1 MSKRKVRMGIDVGGT
16 HTKAVAIDNDTFEII
31 GKVQVLTTHDCEQGV
46 AAGVVECFK
55 KCLEENGIAPEDV
68 IFLAHSTTQATNA
81 LLEGDVARV
90 GILVTGGRGISELLA
105 KSQTKLGNLPLVTG
119 RYIETISDY
128 IEREKLTE
136 ETAREA
142 VRKMKD
148 KGSEIIVASETYG
161 VDDGGGEA
169 IIAAAAEKEGMK
181 VTKASE
187 ISKLYGLTTR
197 TRTAAVNASIL
208 PKMLDTADSTER
220 SVKEAGI
227 SSPLMIMR
235 GDGGV
240 MSIEEMRKRPI
251 LSMMSGP
258 TASVVGALMYLRASV
273 GIYFEVGGTSTNIGV
288 IKNGRPTIRH
298 AELAGYRTYVNSL
311 DVRVLGVAGGSMV
324 RADHGQI
331 VDVGPRSAHIA
342 GLPYSAFADENDI
355 VEPELYFVAPKKG
368 DPGDYCAIRC
378 KNGKS
383 YTITNTCAANVL
395 GLVSPEFYAYGNQKA
410 AKKAMKPLAD
420 YLGVSVEE
428 AARQIL
434 ETACAKLIPVVE
446 ELIAEYKLDS
456 DQAVLVG
463 CGGGA
468 AALIPF
474 MGEKM
479 KIKYKIPEN
488 ADVISSIG
496 VALAMVRDTVE
507 RVIPNPTEADIV
519 AIRREAVESVIKL
532 GAAPE
537 SIETVVEIDNQKQR
551 VSVSAMGSTEVK
563 TTDMMKAVDEAEARE
578 IAEESFGHKGSKI
591 ELAGKTDSMYVF
603 TQERPE
609 KTLFGKKKIT
619 SAIRVLDQKGFVK
632 LQTAKGTAINSV
644 IGSLDSDFKKLFDE
658 LSTYKGDVTI
668 CPDLFIVV
676 GGRIIEVSG
685 VSSIEQGMGI
695 INAEINGMPA
705 NEKAVMIGI
714 QQAV

>member
-1 MSKRKVRMGIDVGGT
+1 MGKRKVRMGIDVGGT

-31 GKVQVLTTHDCEQGV
+31 GKVQVPTTHDSEQGV
-46 AAGVVECFK
+46 AAGVVECFQ
-55 KCLEENGIAPEDV
+55 KCLRDNNIAPEDV

-90 GILVTGGRGISELLA
+90 GIIVTGGGGVSSLLA
-105 KSQTKLGNLPLVTG
+105 KAQTKLGRLPLVTG
-119 RYIETISDY
+119 RYIETFSGY
-128 IEREKLTE
+128 IDKERLSE
-136 ETAREA
+136 ETARAA
-142 VRKMKD
+142 VRALKA
-148 KGSEIIVASETYG
+148 KGAEIIVASEVYG
-161 VDDGGGEA
+161 VDDGEGEA
-169 IIAAAAEKEGMK
+169 VIARAAEKEKMK
-181 VTKASE
+181 VTRASE

-220 SVKEAGI
+220 SVKATGI
-227 SSPLMIMR
+227 QAPLMIMR

-324 RADHGQI
+324 RADHGKL

-342 GLPYSAFADENDI
+342 GLPYSAFADEKDI
-355 VEPELYFVAPKKG
+355 VDPELYFVTPKKG
-368 DPGDYCAIRC
+368 DPSDYCAIKC

-395 GLVSPEFYAYGNQKA
+395 GLTSPEYYAYGNQAA

-434 ETACAKLIPVVE
+434 SMACAKLVPVVE
-446 ELIAEYKLDS
+446 DLIAEYKLDS

-474 MGEKM
+474 MGQLM
-479 KIKYKIPEN
+479 NIKYKIPEK
-488 ADVISSIG
+488 AEEITSIW

-507 RVIPNPTEADIV
+507 RVIPNPTEADIT

-532 GAAPE
+532 GAAPD

-563 TTDMMKAVDEAEARE
+563 TTDMMKAVDEKEAEK
-578 IAEESFGHKGSKI
+578 IAVESFGNKGGKV
-591 ELAGKTDSMYVF
+591 ELAGTTDAMYVY
-603 TQERPE
+603 TQERFE
-609 KTLFGKKKIT
+609 KSVMRKRRVNH
-619 SAIRVLDQKGFVK
+619 AVRVLDQKGFIK
-632 LQTAKGTAINSV
+632 LQTARGTVVDST
-644 IGSLDSDFKKLFDE
+644 IGSLDKDFRKLFDE

-685 VSSIEQGMGI
+685 VSSMDQGIGI
-695 INAEINGMPA
+695 INAEINGMPTE
-705 NEKAVMIGI
+705 EKAVMIGI
-714 QQAV
+714 RQAV

>member
-31 GKVQVLTTHDCEQGV
+31 GKVQVHTTHDSEQGV
-46 AAGVVECFK
+46 AAGVVECFQ
-55 KCLEENGIAPEDV
+55 KCLQDNDIDPEDV

-90 GILVTGGRGISELLA
+90 GIVSTGGKGLSSLLI

-119 RYIETISDY
+119 RFIETRSRY
-128 IEREKLTE
+128 IDGQSLTE
-136 ETAREA
+136 PN
-142 VRKMKD
+142 VRNVVKSLAND
-148 KGSEIIVASETYG
+148 GAEIIVASEVYG
-161 VDDGGGEA
+161 VDGGEGEKL
-169 IIAAAAEKEGMK
+169 IAQVAESEGLK
-181 VTKASE
+181 VTRASE

-208 PKMLDTADSTER
+208 PKMLDTANSTES
-220 SVKEAGI
+220 SVKATGI
-227 SSPLMIMR
+227 QAPLMIMR

-288 IKNGRPTIRH
+288 IKNGRPTIKH

-324 RADHGQI
+324 RADKGRL

-342 GLPYSAFADENDI
+342 GLPYSAFASEEDI
-355 VEPELYFVAPKKG
+355 VDPELYFVTPKKG
-368 DPGDYCAIRC
+368 DPSDYCAIRC
-378 KNGKS
+378 KNGKN

-395 GLVSPEFYAYGNQKA
+395 GLTSPEFYAHGNQA

-434 ETACAKLIPVVE
+434 STACAKLIPVVE

-474 MGEKM
+474 MGQQM
-479 KIKYKIPEN
+479 NIKYKIPQN

-507 RVIPNPTEADIV
+507 RVIPNPTEADIT

-532 GAAPE
+532 GAAPD

-563 TTDMMKAVDEAEARE
+563 TTDMMKAVDEREAQK
-578 IAEESFGHKGSKI
+578 IASESFGNSGQKI
-591 ELAGKTDSMYVF
+591 GLAGKTDAMYVY
-603 TQERPE
+603 TQERAE
-609 KTLFGKKKIT
+609 KKMGRKQKVTH
-619 SAIRVLDQKGFVK
+619 AVRVLDQKGFIK
-632 LQTAKGTAINSV
+632 LQTAQGTVVNST
-644 IGSLDSDFKKLFDE
+644 IGGLDTDFKKLFDE
-658 LSTYKGDVTI
+658 LSTYKGDVII

-685 VSSIEQGMGI
+685 VSNLEQGTGI
-695 INAEINGMPA
+695 INAEVNGMPA
-705 NEKAVMIGI
+705 GEAAILIGI
-714 QQAV
+714 RQAI

>member
-1 MSKRKVRMGIDVGGT
+1 MNRRKVRMGIDVGGT

-31 GKVQVLTTHDCEQGV
+31 GKVQVHTTHDSEAGV
-46 AAGVVECFK
+46 ATGVVECFQ
-55 KCLEENGIAPEDV
+55 KCLRDNDISPDDV

-81 LLEGDVARV
+81 LLEGDVANV
-90 GILVTGGRGISELLA
+90 GIVSTGGSGITSLLV
-105 KSQTKLGNLPLVTG
+105 KGQTKLGNLPLVTG
-119 RYIETISDY
+119 RHIETKTNYIS
-128 IEREKLTE
+128 EKELSKE
-136 ETAREA
+136 KIRDVIRNLAKQGA
-142 VRKMKD
+142 
-148 KGSEIIVASETYG
+148 EIIVASAVYG
-161 VDDGGGEA
+161 VDDG
-169 IIAAAAEKEGMK
+169 AAEDMIAEIAKEEGLK
-181 VTKASE
+181 VSKASE

-208 PKMLDTADSTER
+208 PKMLDTANSTES
-220 SVKEAGI
+220 SVKATGI
-227 SSPLMIMR
+227 QAPLMIMR

-324 RADHGQI
+324 RADHGKI

-342 GLPYSAFADENDI
+342 GLPYSAFASEENI
-355 VEPELYFVAPKKG
+355 VDPELYFVTPKKG
-368 DPGDYCAIRC
+368 DPSDYCAIKC
-378 KNGKS
+378 SNGKRF
-383 YTITNTCAANVL
+383 TITNTCAANVL
-395 GLVSPEFYAYGNQKA
+395 GLTSPEFYAYGNQAA
-410 AKKAMKPLAD
+410 AKKAMEPLAR

-428 AARQIL
+428 CARQIL
-434 ETACAKLIPVVE
+434 GTACAKLIPVVE

-474 MGEKM
+474 MGQAM
-479 KIKYKIPEN
+479 NIKYKIPQN

-507 RVIPNPTEADIV
+507 RVIPNPTEADITAV
-519 AIRREAVESVIKL
+519 RREAVESVIKL

-537 SIETVVEIDNQKQR
+537 SIETVVEIDNQKQI

-563 TTDMMKAVDEAEARE
+563 TTDMMAAVDEAEAKQ
-578 IAEESFGHKGSKI
+578 IAENSFGKNSGKI
-591 ELAGKTDSMYVF
+591 SLAGRTDAMYVY
-603 TQERPE
+603 TQEREE
-609 KTLFGKKKIT
+609 KRLGRKAKKNH
-619 SAIRVLDQKGFVK
+619 AVRVVDQKGFVK
-632 LQTAKGTAINSV
+632 LQSAKGEVVNTTVSGLEV
-644 IGSLDSDFKKLFDE
+644 DFKKLFDN
-658 LSTYKGDVTI
+658 LSTYKGDVII
-668 CPDLFIVV
+668 CPDLFTVV

-685 VSSIEQGMGI
+685 VSSLDQAMGI
-695 INAEINGMPA
+695 INAEIGGLNTSEP
-705 NEKAVMIGI
+705 AVMIGI
-714 QQAV
+714 RQAV

>member
-1 MSKRKVRMGIDVGGT
+1 MGNKKVRMGIDVGGT

-31 GKVQVLTTHDCEQGV
+31 GKVQVPTTHDSEQGV
-46 AAGVVECFK
+46 AAGVVECFQ
-55 KCLEENGIAPEDV
+55 KCLKDNDIAPEDV

-90 GILVTGGRGISELLA
+90 GIVVTGGKGASALLA

-119 RYIETISDY
+119 RYIETFSRY
-128 IEREKLTE
+128 IEREGLTE
-136 ETAREA
+136 EKAREA
-142 VRKMKD
+142 VRSLRE
-148 KGSEIIVASETYG
+148 KGAEIIVASEVYG
-161 VDDGGGEA
+161 VDDGEGETV
-169 IIAAAAEKEGMK
+169 IADAAKKEGMK

-208 PKMLDTADSTER
+208 PKMLDTADSTES
-220 SVKEAGI
+220 SVKATGI
-227 SSPLMIMR
+227 QAPLMIMR

-324 RADHGQI
+324 RAANGKL

-342 GLPYSAFADENDI
+342 GLPYSAFADEDDI
-355 VEPELYFVAPKKG
+355 VDPELYFVTPKKG
-368 DPGDYCAIRC
+368 DPSDYCAIKC

-395 GLVSPEFYAYGNQKA
+395 GLTSPQYYAHGNQA
-410 AKKAMKPLAD
+410 AARKAMKPLAD

-434 ETACAKLIPVVE
+434 GTACAKLIPVVE

-474 MGEKM
+474 MAQEM
-479 KIKYKIPEN
+479 DIRYKIPEN

-507 RVIPNPTEADIV
+507 RIIPNPTEADIT

-532 GAAPE
+532 GASPD

-563 TTDMMKAVDEAEARE
+563 TTDMMKAVDEQEAEK
-578 IAEESFGHKGSKI
+578 IASESFGDRGGKV
-591 ELAGKTDSMYVF
+591 ELAGKTDAMYVY
-603 TQERPE
+603 TQERHE
-609 KTLFGKKKIT
+609 KSISRKKKIT
-619 SAIRVLDQKGFVK
+619 YAIRVLDQKGFIK
-632 LQTAKGTAINSV
+632 LQSAKGTVVNSS
-644 IGSLDSDFKKLFDE
+644 IGSLDMDFRRLFDE
-658 LSTYKGDVTI
+658 LSTYKGDVII

-685 VSSIEQGMGI
+685 VSSIEQGTGI

-705 NEKAVMIGI
+705 GEKAVMIGI
-714 QQAV
+714 RQAV

>member
-31 GKVQVLTTHDCEQGV
+31 GKVQVHTTHDSEQGV
-46 AAGVVECFK
+46 AGGVVECFQ
-55 KCLEENGIAPEDV
+55 KCLQDNDIDPEDV

-90 GILVTGGRGISELLA
+90 GIVSTGGKGLSSLLI

-119 RYIETISDY
+119 RFIETRSRY
-128 IEREKLTE
+128 IDGQSLTE
-136 ETAREA
+136 PN
-142 VRKMKD
+142 VRNVVKSLAND
-148 KGSEIIVASETYG
+148 GAEIIVASEVYG
-161 VDDGGGEA
+161 VDGGEGEKL
-169 IIAAAAEKEGMK
+169 IAQVAESEGLK
-181 VTKASE
+181 VTRASE

-208 PKMLDTADSTER
+208 PKMLDTANSTES
-220 SVKEAGI
+220 SVKATGI
-227 SSPLMIMR
+227 QAPLMIMR

-288 IKNGRPTIRH
+288 IKNGRPTIKH

-324 RADHGQI
+324 RADKGRL

-342 GLPYSAFADENDI
+342 GLPYSAFASEEDI
-355 VEPELYFVAPKKG
+355 VDPELYFVTPKKG
-368 DPGDYCAIRC
+368 DPSDYCAIRC
-378 KNGKS
+378 KNGKN

-395 GLVSPEFYAYGNQKA
+395 GLTSPEFYAHGNQAA

-434 ETACAKLIPVVE
+434 STACAKLIPVVE

-474 MGEKM
+474 MGQQM
-479 KIKYKIPEN
+479 NIKYKIPQN

-507 RVIPNPTEADIV
+507 RVIPNPTEADIT

-532 GAAPE
+532 GAAPD

-563 TTDMMKAVDEAEARE
+563 TTDMMKAVDEREAQK
-578 IAEESFGHKGSKI
+578 IASESFGNSGQKI
-591 ELAGKTDSMYVF
+591 GLAGKTDAMYVY
-603 TQERPE
+603 TQERAE
-609 KTLFGKKKIT
+609 KKMGRKQKVTH
-619 SAIRVLDQKGFVK
+619 AVRVLDQKGFIK
-632 LQTAKGTAINSV
+632 LQTAQGTVVNST
-644 IGSLDSDFKKLFDE
+644 IGGLDTDFKKLFDE
-658 LSTYKGDVTI
+658 LSTYKGDVII

-685 VSSIEQGMGI
+685 VSNLEQGTGI
-695 INAEINGMPA
+695 INAEVNGMPA
-705 NEKAVMIGI
+705 GEAAILIGI
-714 QQAV
+714 RQAI